1 MIEAITVT
9 ADKHAPKKYICR
21 PKKKNFY
28 KTVDNKIKT
37 LKIKTQ
43 QRMFKTHFLS
53 NDISKVDEYRIY
65 STKLNKFKSQSKT
78 LYCCKHF
85 NLSKNNMN
93 LTRKLIGTLIRCKTK
108 GQSGPKKLIVSN

>member
-1 MIEAITVT
+1 
-9 ADKHAPKKYICR
+9 
-21 PKKKNFY
+21 
-28 KTVDNKIKT
+28 
-37 LKIKTQ
+37 
-43 QRMFKTHFLS
+43 MFKTHFLS

-93 LTRKLIGTLIRCKTK
+93 LTRKLIGTLIRTTNSDIAN
-108 GQSGPKKLIVSN
+108 QLNQYFNVGPTLASYIMMITPLNT